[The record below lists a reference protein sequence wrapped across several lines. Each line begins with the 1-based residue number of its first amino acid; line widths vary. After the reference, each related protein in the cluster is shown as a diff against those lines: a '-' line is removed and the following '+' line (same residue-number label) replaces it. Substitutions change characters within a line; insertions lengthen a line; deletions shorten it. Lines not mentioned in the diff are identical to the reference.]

1 MPLSRQRLEIIRSSF
16 GKILRQIS
24 FVPAQA
30 DPARSRAFRSFSDP
44 IAWMLPAASARAE
57 AGRLSRSPETE
68 AYRLTPA
75 LFPEISFF
83 HKRKKAN

>member
-1 MPLSRQRLEIIRSSF
+1 LSWSF
-16 GKILRQIS
+16 EKILRQIS

-30 DPARSRAFRSFSDP
+30 DPVRPMAFRSFSDP

-75 LFPEISFF
+75 LLPEISFC
-83 HKRKKAN
+83 